1 MMLLALN
8 SRQVIRVVAM
18 LLLPLLL
25 LQLPLH
31 TLAMAM
37 VIRDMAPNKLP
48 NPQPAHQ
55 QHLRLL
61 LKLRLPPL
69 TLSPIVTPMV
79 QLATAKLPLHPLTKA
94 ITTTSNNST
103 LNQQPAHQQQHPH
116 LNQRSLILANTVVMA
131 KDLDT
136 RSSVP
141 KVIAVV
147 GIPAAPTE
155 QARRMLFVQNIRA
168 QQAIT

>member
-8 SRQVIRVVAM
+8 SSQVIRVVVM

-31 TLAMAM
+31 TLAMAIRVM
-37 VIRDMAPNKLP
+37 VPIKLP

-61 LKLRLPPL
+61 LQLRLPPL
-69 TLSPIVTPMV
+69 ILSPTVTPMA

-94 ITTTSNNST
+94 ITTTSNKSALNS
-103 LNQQPAHQQQHPH
+103 NNSQQQH
-116 LNQRSLILANTVVMA
+116 LNHRSLILANTVVMA

-136 RSSVP
+136 RNSVP

-147 GIPAAPTE
+147 GTLAAPTE
-155 QARRMLFVQNIRA
+155 QARRMLFVQNMRA
-168 QQAIT
+168 HRP

>member
-8 SRQVIRVVAM
+8 SSQVIRVVAM

-31 TLAMAM
+31 TLAMA
-37 VIRDMAPNKLP
+37 IRVMAPIKLP

-61 LKLRLPPL
+61 QLLRLPL

-94 ITTTSNNST
+94 ITTTSNKSALNNS
-103 LNQQPAHQQQHPH
+103 NSQQQH

-136 RSSVP
+136 RNSVP

-147 GIPAAPTE
+147 GTLAAPTE
-155 QARRMLFVQNIRA
+155 QARRMLFVQNMRA
-168 QQAIT
+168 HRP